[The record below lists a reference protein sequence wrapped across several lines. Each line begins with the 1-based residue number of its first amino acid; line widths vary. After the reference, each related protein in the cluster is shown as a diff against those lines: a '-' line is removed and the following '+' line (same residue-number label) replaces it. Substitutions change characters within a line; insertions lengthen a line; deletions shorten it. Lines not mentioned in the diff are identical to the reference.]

1 MSHGMKS
8 VTNFSFLGFW
18 LVGFVSFF
26 QVITEN
32 LVLSLY
38 MHGLVLNLTTF
49 QPISLFPV
57 SQGHLALTWTWVL
70 PPNLIPSADFITRLF
85 LFETSSCMKF

>member
-1 MSHGMKS
+1 MYLTVSLPFFHGHTIVMSHGMKS

-32 LVLSLY
+32 LVVSLY

-49 QPISLFPV
+49 
-57 SQGHLALTWTWVL
+57 
-70 PPNLIPSADFITRLF
+70 
-85 LFETSSCMKF
+85 